1 MKKICSMLSKVKGIK
16 FILIFLCMTV
26 GGMLSGTIV
35 SAAEAYGDYTYE
47 YADRETSIR
56 IVKYNGSDSNVEIP
70 QELNGLTV
78 KYIAPGAFA
87 NNKKLVSV
95 VIPETVVEIGNSWS
109 TGVFSNCSR
118 LQKVTFRAGSED
130 AFIGDSTFYNCPS
143 LTSIT
148 IPSNYVTIYE
158 NAFKNCTKLKE
169 VKWETSISNN
179 QNQVLGNAAFSG
191 CKGLK
196 SISLPGNLKSI
207 GSYAFEDCTL
217 LTTVKIPEGTE
228 IIGVGAFQ
236 RNTSLTS
243 VSIPSTI
250 KEIGNSWSTGA
261 FENCSKLSKVTI
273 ANGENDAFIGN
284 ATFNNCSSLS
294 SITIP
299 GNYINIYDRAFMNCT
314 KLKTVTYN
322 KSSYDY
328 ASQVIGNKVFSDCKS
343 LESVSLAT
351 SLKTIESYAFQNCT
365 LLKQIAIPEGVTVIG
380 IGAFENNSSLKKVS
394 LPSTIVEIG
403 NSWSTGAFSNC
414 SSLTSVIMKEGQEDA
429 FIGNST
435 FQNCTSLKSITIP
448 GNYITI
454 YDSAFRGCTKLES
467 VSYKKSSY
475 EYASQEIRN
484 NVFNDCKSLKTVSL
498 PTTLKSI
505 GSYAFYNC
513 TGLKKIEIKEGVEKI
528 DIGAFQNATSL
539 VTITLPSTL
548 TSLGNGWSTGVFE
561 NCTKLRTV
569 TMPTGDYELYIG
581 DNTFRNCSSLSNI
594 YIGKN
599 VKDDSSTDAF
609 QYCNPKARV
618 YSSSKTAIGLAKAAG
633 IKASYPASNY
643 VNGKSLFGTAII
655 SGTPKAGYKLTANT
669 LAIAPVPASLTYKWT
684 IDGKVVSTKNTYTL
698 KKSDKNK
705 KITLTI
711 SGNKG
716 FKGSLSSAV
725 KVK

>member
-1 MKKICSMLSKVKGIK
+1 MEKICNVLSKLKNIKLMLIVLCIAIGGI
-16 FILIFLCMTV
+16 FSV
-26 GGMLSGTIV
+26 TIA
-35 SAAEAYGDYTYE
+35 SAEAYGDYTYE
-47 YADRETSIR
+47 YADKETSIR
-56 IVKYNGSDSNVEIP
+56 IVKYNGSETNVEIP
-70 QELNGLTV
+70 QELNGLMV

-87 NNKKLVSV
+87 NNNKIVSV
-95 VIPETVVEIGNSWS
+95 VIPGTVVELGNSWS

-118 LQKVTFRAGSED
+118 LQNVTLEEGYEE

-143 LTSIT
+143 LTSIS
-148 IPSNYVTIYE
+148 IPSNYTTIYDE
-158 NAFKNCTKLKE
+158 AFRNCTKLKE
-169 VKWETSISNN
+169 VKWETSISGNA
-179 QNQVLGNAAFSG
+179 NQVIGNRTFAG

-217 LTTVKIPEGTE
+217 LPTVKIPEGTE

-243 VSIPSTI
+243 VSIPSTVV
-250 KEIGNSWSTGA
+250 EIGNSWSTGA
-261 FENCSKLSKVTI
+261 FENCSKLSKVSI
-273 ANGENDAFIGN
+273 ANGNNDAFIGN
-284 ATFNNCSSLS
+284 ATFYNCSSLT

-314 KLKTVTYN
+314 KLKKVTYD

-328 ASQVIGNKVFSDCKS
+328 ASQVIGSKTFSGCKS
-343 LESVSLAT
+343 LESVSLST
-351 SLKTIESYAFQNCT
+351 SLKTISSYAFENCT
-365 LLKQIAIPEGVTVIG
+365 LLKQITIPEGVTVIG

-394 LPSTIVEIG
+394 IPSTVVEIG
-403 NSWSTGAFSNC
+403 NSWSTGAFYNC
-414 SSLTSVIMKEGQEDA
+414 SKLTSVTMKEGQEDA

-454 YDSAFRGCTKLES
+454 YDSAFRGCIKLES
-467 VSYKKSSY
+467 FAYKKSSY
-475 EYASQEIRN
+475 EFASQEIRN
-484 NVFNDCKSLKTVSL
+484 NVFTDCKSLKAVSL

-513 TGLKKIEIKEGVEKI
+513 TGLKRIEIKEGLEKI

-539 VTITLPSTL
+539 VTVTLPTTL

-561 NCTKLRTV
+561 NCTKLKTV

-581 DNTFRNCSSLSNI
+581 DNTFRNCSSLTNV

-599 VKDDSSTDAF
+599 VKSDSSTGAF
-609 QYCNPKARV
+609 EYCNPKARV
-618 YSSSKTAIGLAKAAG
+618 YSSSKTAVGLAKAGG
-633 IKASYPASNY
+633 IKASNPASSY
-643 VNGKSLFGTAII
+643 VNGKSLFGNAII
-655 SGTPKAGYKLTANT
+655 SGTSKTGYKLTANT
-669 LAIAPVPASLTYKWT
+669 LAIAPIPASFTYKWT
-684 IDGKVVSTKNTYTL
+684 INGKVVSTKNSYTL

-705 KITLTI
+705 TITLTV

-716 FKGSLSSAV
+716 FKGSLSAAV